1 MGSLAMDIWLDVGM
15 TITKDNFLETTNPT
29 VQIRTAEADFNFDA
43 NFDQVMFKRQANAL
57 VASMMEALRI
67 SQDLSKFEKYGIKL
81 SDFTPGLDFI
91 KDTAVLAL
99 GQ

>member
-1 MGSLAMDIWLDVGM
+1 LAA
-15 TITKDNFLETTNPT
+15 TITKDNFLETTNPS
-29 VQIRTAEADFNFDA
+29 VQILRAEACFNFDPK
-43 NFDQVMFKRQANAL
+43 FDQDMFRRQANAL

-67 SQDLSKFEKYGIKL
+67 SQDLSKLEKYGIKA

-91 KDTAVLAL
+91 KDKAVLAL